1 MILMVKTMVSCKFS
15 LKPIQWISLDGG
27 TVYCLPYQAEWF
39 QPSES
44 DDRYVE
50 APKEFQQGGIM
61 QKSGKHYPYYIL
73 CIYILVNNG

>member
-27 TVYCLPYQAEWF
+27 TVYCPPYPQAEWF

-44 DDRYVE
+44 NDRYVE
-50 APKEFQQGGIM
+50 ALKETARRDHAE
-61 QKSGKHYPYYIL
+61 KW
-73 CIYILVNNG
+73 

>member
-15 LKPIQWISLDGG
+15 LKTNPMNFPWWGH
-27 TVYCLPYQAEWF
+27 CLLPPYQAEWF

-44 DDRYVE
+44 NDRYVE

-61 QKSGKHYPYYIL
+61 QKSGKHYPYYI
-73 CIYILVNNG
+73 